1 MSAAPPNNGNLSRR
15 AARLVCA
22 NKRLVHRS
30 KFGAMGYPM
39 RSTRE
44 SVSLSG
50 VAARRTVSPGG
61 KGTSERRAPERQAAW
76 ARVAEFCRRPPSP
89 VLDAPL
95 RLAAQQHHKF
105 RSLAG
110 FRAQRLVR
118 DDQGRSR
125 RNIADAIQCVLRN
138 GDAVERGLCAVRVRR
153 HWLNAAPSARARPVV
168 WLNRGA
174 GRTSAVQ

>member
-1 MSAAPPNNGNLSRR
+1 GLPLSTDILRVR
-15 AARLVCA
+15 QHGLKGA

-30 KFGAMGYPM
+30 KFGAIGYPM

-76 ARVAEFCRRPPSP
+76 ARVAEFSRRPPSP

-95 RLAAQQHHKF
+95 RLAAQQHHEF
-105 RSLAG
+105 SSLAG
-110 FRAQRLVR
+110 FRTQRLVR

-125 RNIADAIQCVLRN
+125 
-138 GDAVERGLCAVRVRR
+138 
-153 HWLNAAPSARARPVV
+153 
-168 WLNRGA
+168 
-174 GRTSAVQ
+174 